1 MPDVCSECGARLR
14 QGARFCQVCGAPI
27 SAQPKPDREY
37 TKQDP
42 NKCTRCGNTLLD
54 GTRFCGKCG
63 QSVVHSPVKDELDV
77 KPVNNVEH
85 TKKPQLDTAKVQPR
99 VDSGIHEIPILSKTD
114 IPSVLDSSTEDP
126 STPIEIPEEMI
137 LILYGR
143 KRAPEIKKELVE
155 HKEELDALSEK
166 MEVGLLTKKE
176 AMEQLD
182 IQKKKISGLQT
193 EQAQLEDVASVPIE
207 IERLDEELEKIKQ
220 WEEKLENL
228 KQVGEVSD
236 AVYKKVQREY
246 NEKRSIVEQNL
257 NTQVLSLTQWA
268 DLLKK
273 RSIRLAQELET
284 QKVKLNVE
292 DKSSDD
298 GLKQMKETEKEL
310 TKMKIAE
317 EQARIIL
324 QKFI

>member
-27 SAQPKPDREY
+27 SAKPKPDRGY
-37 TKQDP
+37 TKQEP
-42 NKCTRCGNTLLD
+42 NKCTRCGNPLLD

-63 QSVVHSPVKDELDV
+63 QSVVRSPIKDELDV
-77 KPVNNVEH
+77 KPVNIVEQA
-85 TKKPQLDTAKVQPR
+85 KKPQLDTAKVQTR
-99 VDSGIHEIPILSKTD
+99 VDSGIHEIPILSETD
-114 IPSVLDSSTEDP
+114 IPPVLDSSTEDP
-126 STPIEIPEEMI
+126 SEPIEIPEEMI

-193 EQAQLEDVASVPIE
+193 EQAQLEDVSSVPIE
-207 IERLDEELEKIKQ
+207 IERLDEDLEKIKQ
-220 WEEKLENL
+220 WENKLEDL
-228 KQVGEVSD
+228 KQTGEVSD
-236 AVYKKVQREY
+236 AVYKKVQQEY
-246 NEKRSIVEQNL
+246 NEKRSIAEQDL
-257 NTQVLSLTQWA
+257 NTQVLSLKQWA

-273 RSIRLAQELET
+273 RAIRLAQELET
-284 QKVKLNVE
+284 KKVKLSVE

-298 GLKQMKETEKEL
+298 VLKQMKETEKEL
-310 TKMKIAE
+310 TKIKIAE

>member
-27 SAQPKPDREY
+27 SAKPKPDLGY
-37 TKQDP
+37 TKQEP
-42 NKCTRCGNTLLD
+42 NKCARCGNPLLD
-54 GTRFCGKCG
+54 GIRFCGKCG
-63 QSVVHSPVKDELDV
+63 QSVVRSPIKDELDV
-77 KPVNNVEH
+77 KPVNIVEQA
-85 TKKPQLDTAKVQPR
+85 KKPQLDTAKVQTR
-99 VDSGIHEIPILSKTD
+99 VDSGIHEIPILSETD
-114 IPSVLDSSTEDP
+114 IPPVLDSSTEDP
-126 STPIEIPEEMI
+126 TAPIEIPEEMI

-193 EQAQLEDVASVPIE
+193 EQAQLEDVSSVPIE
-207 IERLDEELEKIKQ
+207 IERLDEDLEKIKQ
-220 WEEKLENL
+220 WENKLEDL
-228 KQVGEVSD
+228 KQTGEVSD
-236 AVYKKVQREY
+236 AVYKKVQQEY
-246 NEKRSIVEQNL
+246 NEKRSIAEQDL
-257 NTQVLSLTQWA
+257 NTQVLSLKQWA

-273 RSIRLAQELET
+273 RAIRLAQELET
-284 QKVKLNVE
+284 KKVKLSVE

-298 GLKQMKETEKEL
+298 VLKQMKETEKEL
-310 TKMKIAE
+310 TKIKIAE

>member
-27 SAQPKPDREY
+27 SAKPKPDRGS
-37 TKQDP
+37 TKQEP
-42 NKCTRCGNTLLD
+42 NKCARCGNPLLD

-63 QSVVHSPVKDELDV
+63 QPVVGSPITDELDG
-77 KPVNNVEH
+77 KPVNIVDQAE
-85 TKKPQLDTAKVQPR
+85 KPQLDTAKVQSR
-99 VDSGIHEIPILSKTD
+99 VDSGIHEIPILSETD
-114 IPSVLDSSTEDP
+114 IPPVLDSSTEDP
-126 STPIEIPEEMI
+126 SAPIEIPEEMI

-193 EQAQLEDVASVPIE
+193 EQAQLEDVSSVPIE
-207 IERLDEELEKIKQ
+207 IERLDEELEKIIQ
-220 WEEKLENL
+220 WEKKLEDL
-228 KQVGEVSD
+228 KQTGEVSD
-236 AVYKKVQREY
+236 AVYKKVQQEY
-246 NEKRSIVEQNL
+246 NEKRSNAEQHL
-257 NTQVLSLTQWA
+257 NTQVLSLKQWA

-273 RSIRLAQELET
+273 RAIRLAQELET
-284 QKVKLNVE
+284 KKVKLSVE

-298 GLKQMKETEKEL
+298 VLKQMKETEKEL
-310 TKMKIAE
+310 TTIKIAE